1 MPVLIT
7 ASIWEVGMGLVPE
20 ERASARSDE
29 PEARSACV
37 LGTDVEI
44 GGVSPDLEP

>member
-7 ASIWEVGMGLVPE
+7 ASTWEVEMGLVSE

-29 PEARSACV
+29 PEARSACA
-37 LGTDVEI
+37 GH
-44 GGVSPDLEP
+44 GR